1 MYDHSI
7 PIFYITLRKEYLH
20 FQQQNKI
27 NHKLT
32 LEPSQAAV
40 GPTSIFPSF
49 LPYFSWPSHYPFK
62 QSSHLHSSPH
72 AWPALKHSQYFFL
85 HCVFLQV
92 HPFAPLVLL
101 IAAVLIWT
109 TYLASRSPGCD
120 LRSSSILSM
129 RTPQYTSFQ
138 MRNIRNTS
146 WGILFSYTCN
156 PPSSSLSAWQS
167 WWFRDWH
174 SRA

>member
-32 LEPSQAAV
+32 LELSQAAV

-109 TYLASRSPGCD
+109 TYLALAIAWVWPSQFEHPEHAHSAVHIFPD
-120 LRSSSILSM
+120 EKHSQYILRHFVFLHVQPPLFFFISVAELM
-129 RTPQYTSFQ
+129 V
-138 MRNIRNTS
+138 S
-146 WGILFSYTCN
+146 WLAF
-156 PPSSSLSAWQS
+156 
-167 WWFRDWH
+167 
-174 SRA
+174 